1 MAVKEFK
8 IRFHSGLGDCFRMLT
23 EQPSINLVN
32 ERQGLKI
39 YWVYDRSELEEVG
52 TLSID
57 KEYPLHAVLQNIF
70 KNVNFLNQISQKE
83 YVNLQ
88 IPELNN
94 WKIRD
99 RLSQQ
104 LKGIYPGEE
113 IPGFDIPCSVNEE
126 EQLDK
131 LLSKK
136 GISICVQ
143 LTGKDEKKQYSNKNY
158 VELFKLILTNYP
170 YSKIF
175 LFDNPV
181 KTVDKSL
188 LFDVRIFDVTRRFT
202 LTQHINLIKKA
213 DYLIAPDSYSKYIR
227 RWVNGRQSILC
238 TTLDYISNRSILEGC
253 FGDFKNP
260 NTAGLLFNPDVK
272 LLGVKYTGNLDNLE
286 IVHNIN
292 DITPNDVFDSIKLKS

>member
-1 MAVKEFK
+1 MAMKEFK

-23 EQPSINLVN
+23 EQPAINLVN

-39 YWVYDRSELEEVG
+39 HWVYDLSELEDVE

-57 KEYPLHAVLQNIF
+57 KEYPLHVVLKNIF
-70 KNVNFLNQISQKE
+70 KNVNFLNQVSQKE
-83 YVNLQ
+83 YSNLQ
-88 IPELNN
+88 VPELNN
-94 WKIRD
+94 WKIGAC
-99 RLSQQ
+99 LSEQ
-104 LKGIYPGEE
+104 LRGIYPDEE

-126 EQLDK
+126 EQLGN

-143 LTGKDEKKQYSNKNY
+143 LTGKDKKKQYLNENY

-181 KTVDKSL
+181 KTVDNSL
-188 LFDVRIFDVTRRFT
+188 LFDARIFDVTRRFT

-238 TTLDYISNRSILEGC
+238 TTLDYISNRSILQGC

-286 IVHNIN
+286 IVDNIN
-292 DITPNDVFDSIKLKS
+292 NITPNNVFDSIKLKA